1 MSKRELQHM
10 DPANVLESGSIRI
23 SRSGSAG
30 QHHDPHGGENCKGS
44 VQPPL
49 SPVISLASD
58 LELSPPPD
66 WVFQECTPQGGGSF
80 CETPVDEGRFRVWRG
95 ETFRALPHK
104 RDVSS
109 DESFEEA
116 DGTLTKLD
124 IDLRQ
129 EIDRYVNDLNKDLD
143 WPSNIDTEHRRIM
156 ARIGQCNKKALDAH
170 DIELVKDMEAAR
182 ALITSARDQWHIRTK
197 GEVYTPVQRD
207 RVTIAHD
214 QGAIMDSYVP
224 SVSTHPTPKQH
235 NAPQQ
240 VRFKD
245 RDQEENYHLS
255 RMLPFLLTST
265 TPVTPTPVFVDRELT
280 AEEQVNQSIEL
291 SANDDN
297 NTWILTGEFCLE
309 IPSFSDKVPTDNSVS
324 AALLEYDKKM
334 QKCIAGISRSLKA
347 SAQVHDDYGKRLDQ
361 LERKVFPKELTSQ
374 ILDNGKR
381 LLRLE
386 NLYEGVVQNRLD
398 ELEKKVGTLQND
410 VNRGFNAHGERLDES
425 STEMNKVKLQ
435 LTAHDDKF
443 IEHNYAIRE
452 TQKVVSKIGKVT
464 DSSDDPALIPPQ
476 DPAQVSETVG
486 VPENLRDQIALALE
500 YVKGK
505 SQDPL
510 PTEHRQSRVMVMEEV
525 PKLDDQI
532 ANLVEY
538 KKQLEDQSTVV
549 NQRLIDEIVSTVRI
563 GNDWAM
569 QVERKDLELS
579 PSHLHDH
586 EDVELAVLYENGK
599 QPVDVFFANFETYYG
614 HASEK
619 LQLLFLKKRLVIL
632 RCFVTKFTYFI
643 YKKRISDHG

>member
-109 DESFEEA
+109 DESLEEA

-170 DIELVKDMEAAR
+170 DIELVKDMEAAK

-224 SVSTHPTPKQH
+224 SVSTHPAPKQH

-245 RDQEENYHLS
+245 REQEENYHLS
-255 RMLPFLLTST
+255 RM
-265 TPVTPTPVFVDRELT
+265 
-280 AEEQVNQSIEL
+280 
-291 SANDDN
+291 
-297 NTWILTGEFCLE
+297 
-309 IPSFSDKVPTDNSVS
+309 
-324 AALLEYDKKM
+324 
-334 QKCIAGISRSLKA
+334 
-347 SAQVHDDYGKRLDQ
+347 
-361 LERKVFPKELTSQ
+361 
-374 ILDNGKR
+374 
-381 LLRLE
+381 
-386 NLYEGVVQNRLD
+386 EGL
-398 ELEKKVGTLQND
+398 
-410 VNRGFNAHGERLDES
+410 F
-425 STEMNKVKLQ
+425 
-435 LTAHDDKF
+435 
-443 IEHNYAIRE
+443 
-452 TQKVVSKIGKVT
+452 
-464 DSSDDPALIPPQ
+464 
-476 DPAQVSETVG
+476 
-486 VPENLRDQIALALE
+486 IALHYPNQMLIASTPWL
-500 YVKGK
+500 YKWKPRLKKDNYIMQFRVK
-505 SQDPL
+505 S
-510 PTEHRQSRVMVMEEV
+510 
-525 PKLDDQI
+525 I
-532 ANLVEY
+532 
-538 KKQLEDQSTVV
+538 TVV
-549 NQRLIDEIVSTVRI
+549 NRRDQFRSPCIDDRTGYDQYVRNSI
-563 GNDWAM
+563 MKEQGC
-569 QVERKDLELS
+569 K
-579 PSHLHDH
+579 P
-586 EDVELAVLYENGK
+586 LYWKSKLDIAECN
-599 QPVDVFFANFETYYG
+599 
-614 HASEK
+614 SEGIFK
-619 LQLLFLKKRLVIL
+619 GRHF
-632 RCFVTKFTYFI
+632 
-643 YKKRISDHG
+643 